1 MSQQESMLVI
11 SAHAADFVWRAGG
24 AVALAAS
31 RGDRVKVLCLTYGE
45 RGESASAWRAGQTLA
60 EIKALRRGEAESAA
74 TALGAEIEFL
84 DAGDYPLR
92 ESDELVDRIV
102 RVYREVN
109 PSVVLAH
116 PLADPYNGD
125 HPAAGQMALRARVLA
140 QAIGYPAPG
149 DPIGAPP
156 VFLFEPHQPEMCGFK
171 PEVLLDITPVFD
183 AKRKAMEC
191 MGAQQHL
198 WEYYT
203 DLARRRGTQLKR
215 NAGPNLGLPQS
226 TVGRSLHAGVP
237 AGHGQAELMRN
248 VIVTGVARAD
258 LGVVDQLAA
267 LGVATV
273 HEAIGRAG
281 YLGPGLRPIQDG
293 TRVGGTAVTALCWPG
308 DNLMIHAAVEQC
320 QAGDLLVVTAASPC
334 TDGMFGELLAT
345 SLAARGVRGLVIE
358 AGVRDVADLR
368 AMGFPVWSAAVSA
381 QGTVKETPG
390 SVNLPISV
398 GGQIVRP
405 GDAIIADDDGVVC
418 VPRAEAGQALAGAR
432 ARVAHEE
439 QNRRALADG
448 QLGLDLYGLRDKL
461 AARGVEYVTAGSE
474 GTLGGTG

>member
-1 MSQQESMLVI
+1 
-11 SAHAADFVWRAGG
+11 
-24 AVALAAS
+24 
-31 RGDRVKVLCLTYGE
+31 
-45 RGESASAWRAGQTLA
+45 
-60 EIKALRRGEAESAA
+60 
-74 TALGAEIEFL
+74 
-84 DAGDYPLR
+84 
-92 ESDELVDRIV
+92 
-102 RVYREVN
+102 
-109 PSVVLAH
+109 
-116 PLADPYNGD
+116 
-125 HPAAGQMALRARVLA
+125 
-140 QAIGYPAPG
+140 
-149 DPIGAPP
+149 
-156 VFLFEPHQPEMCGFK
+156 
-171 PEVLLDITPVFD
+171 
-183 AKRKAMEC
+183 
-191 MGAQQHL
+191 
-198 WEYYT
+198 
-203 DLARRRGTQLKR
+203 
-215 NAGPNLGLPQS
+215 
-226 TVGRSLHAGVP
+226 
-237 AGHGQAELMRN
+237 MRN

-258 LGVVDQLAA
+258 LSVVDQLAA

-358 AGVRDVADLR
+358 AGVRDVAELR

-390 SVNLPISV
+390 SVNLPISI

-418 VPRAEAGQALAGAR
+418 VPRAQAGQALAAAQ
-432 ARVAHEE
+432 ARVTKEE
-439 QNRRALADG
+439 QNRKALADG

-474 GTLGGTG
+474 RTPDGAG